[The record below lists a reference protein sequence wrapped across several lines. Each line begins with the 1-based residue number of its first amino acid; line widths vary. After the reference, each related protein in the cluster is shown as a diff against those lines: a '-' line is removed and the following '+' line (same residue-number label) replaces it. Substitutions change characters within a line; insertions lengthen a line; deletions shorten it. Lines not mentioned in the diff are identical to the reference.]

1 MISTRLEVTLK
12 RAYAA
17 AHLQKCRFVTTEH
30 LLLALIEDEDLRPL
44 FVLLNADI
52 KALTN
57 DLRVIIHDLPI
68 IDEENV
74 QTNPTPEFQEIL
86 RYAVLIAR
94 SRSIQA
100 ANSIDVLIAILDKKT
115 SKSTQLLEKYGITID
130 NVKKIIS
137 DKKASIKNNEKDT
150 STKNEATSQL
160 EVLAK
165 FTVNL
170 TKQAQNNR
178 LDPLIGREIEIKRII
193 QILCRR
199 QKNNPLLVGEAGVG
213 KTALVEG
220 LAQLIV
226 EKKVP
231 DLLQSAQI
239 FSLDMAALLAGAKY
253 RGDFESRVK
262 TVINSLINIPNA
274 ILFIDEIHTIIGAG
288 STNNSNV
295 DASNLL
301 KPALAKGQLRCIGAT
316 TYREYRSI
324 FDRDHA
330 LNRRFQKI
338 DIGEPD
344 INASIEILKGLRP
357 LLEKHHNVQYK
368 DDALNA
374 AVELSQRH
382 LPERFLPDKAI
393 DLLDEAGAMQHIKNN
408 RKKTP
413 IISYK
418 EIENILSQI
427 AHIPEKNIG
436 ANDKTRLLKLPEKLK
451 NKIFGQ
457 DDAIDTICTAVKL
470 VYAGLSLPEKPVGSF
485 LFAGPTGVGKT
496 ELARNLAQELGIGLI
511 RFDMSEYMEQH
522 SVAKLIGAPPGY
534 IGFNQG
540 GILTDAVYKQP
551 YAVLL
556 LDELE
561 KAHPDIL
568 NILLQIMDYGT
579 LTDSNGRR
587 CDFKNIILIMTTNV
601 GAEES
606 SRLSIGFMNDN
617 ENKDNIAIQRA
628 FSPEFRN
635 RLDAIISFSPL
646 ERENIIRIVDKF
658 LDELKQQLLQQNIKV
673 TFGNSVRDYLSEHGF
688 DDKMG
693 ARPMRRLIQNV
704 LRSPLADELLFGKL
718 SQGGSVRVDIK
729 EDGSIKLNI
738 RRKVVRKK
746 TKLTVA

>member
-1 MISTRLEVTLK
+1 MISTRLEITLK

-17 AHLQKCRFVTTEH
+17 AHLQKCGIVTIEH

-44 FVLLNADI
+44 FILLRVDV

-68 IDEENV
+68 VDEENL
-74 QTNPTPEFQEIL
+74 QTNPTAEFQEIL
-86 RYAVLIAR
+86 RYAVLIAQ
-94 SRSIQA
+94 SRNLQI

-115 SKSTQLLEKYGITID
+115 SKSTSLLEKYGITID
-130 NVKKIIS
+130 NVKKVIA
-137 DKKASIKNNEKDT
+137 DKKAEIKNNATNT
-150 STKNEATSQL
+150 STKNETTSPL
-160 EVLAK
+160 DVLTK
-165 FTVNL
+165 CTVNL
-170 TKQAQNNR
+170 TKQAQENR
-178 LDPLIGREIEIKRII
+178 LDPLIGRETEIKRII

-220 LAQLIV
+220 LAKLIV
-226 EKKVP
+226 DKKVP
-231 DLLQSAQI
+231 ELIQSAQI
-239 FSLDMAALLAGAKY
+239 FSLDMASLLAGAKY
-253 RGDFESRVK
+253 RGDFEARVK
-262 TVINSLINIPNA
+262 SVINALTNIPNA

-288 STNNSNV
+288 SSNNSNV

-316 TYREYRSI
+316 TYSEYRSI

-344 INASIEILKGLRP
+344 IIASIEILKGLRP

-382 LPERFLPDKAI
+382 MPERFLPDKAI
-393 DLLDEAGAMQHIKNN
+393 DLLDEAGAMQHLN
-408 RKKTP
+408 RKKKMP
-413 IISYK
+413 VISYK
-418 EIENILSQI
+418 EIESILSQI
-427 AHIPEKNIG
+427 THIPEKNIS
-436 ANDKTRLLKLPEKLK
+436 ANDKTRLLRLPERLK

-457 DDAIDTICTAVKL
+457 DKAIDTICTAVKL

-496 ELARNLAQELGIGLI
+496 ELARNLANELGIGLI

-534 IGFNQG
+534 VGFNQG
-540 GILTDAVYKQP
+540 GMLTDAVYKQP

-561 KAHPDIL
+561 KAHPDVL

-579 LTDSNGRR
+579 LTDSNGRH

-606 SRLSIGFMNDN
+606 SRLSIGFMENN
-617 ENKDNIAIQRA
+617 EDKSNIAISRA

-646 ERENIIRIVDKF
+646 EMESIVRIVDKF

-673 TFGNSVRDYLSEHGF
+673 TFGSSVRNYLTEHGF

-704 LRSPLADELLFGKL
+704 LRSQLADELLFGKL
-718 SQGGSVRVDIK
+718 SHGGSVRIEL
-729 EDGSIKLNI
+729 EDDGKIKLNI

-746 TKLTVA
+746 AKLTVA

>member
-115 SKSTQLLEKYGITID
+115 PKSTQLLEKYGITID

-137 DKKASIKNNEKDT
+137 AKKASIKNNEKDT